1 MDRCQLA
8 TLVKWAGTIKTRK
21 RLQKVVYLLQAA
33 GCDLDVEYTLHHYG
47 PYSQDVASLTDKM
60 VQAGLLCEEKT
71 ANSIAGTGTSFS
83 YSYQLTKKAQEQ
95 LERPEEVGSI
105 QKRLGRLDQFKP
117 LARRLLNQS
126 TLQKLEFGA
135 TVAYLHAKKP
145 DAGWEEA
152 RKTAATFK
160 HQDADSA
167 TMQDAEIFARQIL
180 EQENPDRCPQR

>member
-8 TLVKWAGTIKTRK
+8 TLVKWAETLKTRK

-33 GCDLDVEYTLHHYG
+33 GCDFKVGYTLHHYG

-60 VQAGLLCEEKT
+60 VQAGLLHEEKT
-71 ANSIAGTGTSFS
+71 PNPIAGTGTSFL
-83 YSYQLTKKAQEQ
+83 YRLTEKAQEQ
-95 LERPEEVGSI
+95 LERPERGDSI
-105 QKRLGRLDQFKP
+105 QKRLGRLDQFES
-117 LARRLLNQS
+117 LARDLLGQPD
-126 TLQKLEFGA
+126 LQKLEFGA

-152 RKTAATFK
+152 RISAATFK

-167 TMQDAEIFARQIL
+167 TMRDAERFAREAL
-180 EQENPDRCPQR
+180 TRENPD